1 MRVYLLQRLAAMILT
16 LLGVSLLIFGMIR
29 LVPGTVVEQL
39 LGQAAIASP
48 EVLAAFRRFFGLDR
62 PAHVQYLDWL
72 AAVLRGDFGV
82 SWLSGRPVLA
92 LFLERV
98 PVSAELAVLAVAWSL
113 VIGIP
118 LGTGSAVWR
127 GAVRDGVIRVIATLG
142 LSLPAFWQGTVLIL
156 LFSIYLGWMPSL
168 QWVPFTYRPSVN
180 LLTMALPALTLG
192 TATAAMITRMSRSTM
207 LDVLGREYVRTA
219 RAKGLPERRVTF
231 HHALRNALIPV
242 VTVAGVQLGYIVGGI
257 VVVED
262 VFTLPGVGRL
272 LLDAIFQRDYP
283 VVQGVILL
291 LAAASIAA
299 ALVAG
304 GALGLLAGFGRGV
317 DQVLGRAMDVFF
329 AFPPVLLA
337 IGIAAVLGAG
347 PGTAV
352 VAIAVVYAPLFF
364 RVVRASVLAESA
376 QAYVEAAEA
385 LGLGRLAILVS
396 HILPN
401 VVSPIVVQTAVC
413 LSYGIL
419 IESALSYLGLGVQPP
434 TPSWG
439 TILNEGKEFLAQ
451 APWVSLF
458 PGGAIM
464 LAVLAFN
471 VIGDGLRDALDPR
484 SALR

>member
-48 EVLAAFRRFFGLDR
+48 EVLAAFRRFFGLNR

-118 LGTGSAVWR
+118 LGTASAVWR
-127 GAVRDGVIRVIATLG
+127 GGVRDGVIRVIATLG

-168 QWVPFTYRPSVN
+168 QWVPFTRGPSVN

-192 TATAAMITRMSRSTM
+192 TATAVMITRMSRSTM

-219 RAKGLPERRVTF
+219 RAKGLPERRVTL

-242 VTVAGVQLGYIVGGI
+242 VTVAGAQLGYIVGGI

-291 LAAASIAA
+291 LAAAFM
-299 ALVAG
+299 ALNLVVD
-304 GALGLLAGFGRGV
+304 LLY
-317 DQVLGRAMDVFF
+317 
-329 AFPPVLLA
+329 
-337 IGIAAVLGAG
+337 AV
-347 PGTAV
+347 
-352 VAIAVVYAPLFF
+352 
-364 RVVRASVLAESA
+364 
-376 QAYVEAAEA
+376 
-385 LGLGRLAILVS
+385 
-396 HILPN
+396 
-401 VVSPIVVQTAVC
+401 
-413 LSYGIL
+413 
-419 IESALSYLGLGVQPP
+419 
-434 TPSWG
+434 
-439 TILNEGKEFLAQ
+439 
-451 APWVSLF
+451 
-458 PGGAIM
+458 
-464 LAVLAFN
+464 
-471 VIGDGLRDALDPR
+471 LDPR
-484 SALR
+484 LRRG